1 MKNDNCLLV
10 EHWQKAKQYNSE
22 FVAFF
27 HIINI
32 ENCVWNKKINSR
44 VTKKWIKTFSR
55 LVQTIWVCRYEFIVT
70 NFPPR
75 PNMSGKQRKLRV
87 FYEISKFFI
96 FIGFFS
102 TVSSAAMLCYCVLL
116 YMTFLLLVHVSHSRC
131 IVYSAARWD
140 VWLSFDAEKMCS
152 VSQSLVFCAASLSL
166 SFMQVSFCHWTST
179 HKFFHLE
186 WAFERFMFRDE
197 VFQISIVIII
207 LEKQSQTKFLFSNPI
222 KCDSFYSHPSS
233 FHRQQD

>member
-44 VTKKWIKTFSR
+44 VTKNESKHSLDLYKLSECVDMNLSSPIFLPDR
-55 LVQTIWVCRYEFIVT
+55 MWVE
-70 NFPPR
+70 
-75 PNMSGKQRKLRV
+75 KQRKLRV

-152 VSQSLVFCAASLSL
+152 VSQSLVFSAASLSL